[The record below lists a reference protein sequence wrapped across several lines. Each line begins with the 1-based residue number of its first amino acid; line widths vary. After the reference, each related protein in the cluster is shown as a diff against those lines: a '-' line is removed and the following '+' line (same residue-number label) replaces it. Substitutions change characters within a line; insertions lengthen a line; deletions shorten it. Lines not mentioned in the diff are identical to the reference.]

1 MNGFNF
7 STPRL
12 ALGLTAVAMAAIT
25 LGVLVVL
32 PAQIDSVSPEAF
44 AFSSATAATT
54 SSQVRVS
61 PVRDPLRGRADE
73 AEAIVA
79 IRGSHAELGCPD
91 LEARVSSGRHRKS
104 SAAG

>member
-1 MNGFNF
+1 MNGFKF

-12 ALGLTAVAMAAIT
+12 ALGLTAVATAAIT

-32 PAQIDSVSPEAF
+32 PAQFDSVSPEAD
-44 AFSSATAATT
+44 AISSARAATMT
-54 SSQVRVS
+54 SSEVRVG
-61 PVRDPLRGRADE
+61 PGRGPARE

-79 IRGSHAELGCPD
+79 IRASHVELGCADVKPHA
-91 LEARVSSGRHRKS
+91 LASRHRKS